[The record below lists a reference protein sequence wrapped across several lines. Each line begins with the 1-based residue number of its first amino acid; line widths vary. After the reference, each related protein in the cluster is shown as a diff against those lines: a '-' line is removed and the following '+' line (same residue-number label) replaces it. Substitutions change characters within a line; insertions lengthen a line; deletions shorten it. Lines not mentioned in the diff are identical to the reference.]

1 MNIQNEA
8 VKKLSDNSRKQ
19 LVGYLAEIAMRP
31 EVLTLLNRMASAK
44 ADAAKVIQQ
53 AQEDAQKAIQEFLPT
68 YTQDIP
74 GNAAKMAELSQAVV
88 DAQNLK
94 PSDLLNGLKGTLSGN
109 GAFVEVSTQYF
120 GRAPIER
127 AKKLDYVVSY
137 YNTKS
142 NKGFTF
148 EPLVD
153 DKGELT
159 GKVKISQLER
169 VKDGK
174 VNSWKWVHIAEVNSD
189 SFRKLVEKHW
199 ELLGITDLF
208 ESAAAFNRDGFG
220 RTSAKK
226 DISPNALVAQANG
239 VYCDRNNVLPKLL
252 KRI

>member
-1 MNIQNEA
+1 MNTQ
-8 VKKLSDNSRKQ
+8 KKLSDNSRK
-19 LVGYLAEIAMRP
+19 LAVNFLAEIALRP
-31 EVLTLLNRMASAK
+31 EVLTLLNRMATASK
-44 ADAAKVIQQ
+44 DASKVI
-53 AQEDAQKAIQEFLPT
+53 EDAQKDAQAAITAFLPV
-68 YTQDIP
+68 YTRDIP

-120 GRAPIER
+120 GRAPVTR
-127 AKKLDYVVSY
+127 AAKLDYVVSY
-137 YNTKS
+137 YNAKA

-148 EPLVD
+148 EPLVND
-153 DKGELT
+153 NGDLT
-159 GKVKISQLER
+159 GKVKVSSLER
-169 VKDGK
+169 AKRGA
-174 VNSWKWVHIAEVNSD
+174 WQWTHIAEVNSD

-208 ESAAAFNRDGFG
+208 ESAIAFNRDGFG

-226 DISPNALVAQANG
+226 DISQNALVAQANS

>member
-1 MNIQNEA
+1 MTTQNEA

-19 LVGYLAEIAMRP
+19 LVGYLAEIAMHP
-31 EVLTLLNRMASAK
+31 EALTLLNRMASAK
-44 ADAAKVIQQ
+44 EDAAKVIQQ
-53 AQEDAQKAIQEFLPT
+53 AQEDAQKAIQEFLPV

-88 DAQNLK
+88 DAQALK

-120 GRAPIER
+120 GRAPVTR
-127 AKKLDYVVSY
+127 AAKLDYVVSY
-137 YNTKS
+137 YNAKA

-148 EPLVD
+148 EPLVN

-159 GKVKISQLER
+159 GKVKISSLER
-169 VKDGK
+169 AKNK
-174 VNSWKWVHIAEVNSD
+174 EWRWTHIAEVNND

-199 ELLGITDLF
+199 ELLGIADLF
-208 ESAAAFNRDGFG
+208 EDATAFNRDGFG

-226 DISPNALVAQANG
+226 GISPNALVAQANAE
-239 VYCDRNNVLPKLL
+239 YCDRHNVLPKLL